1 MVAARGATGI
11 IYFSLLI
18 ARADFFKKVIP
29 VPCRLSYRTIVLQL
43 PEEALML
50 QTTGAGTARLYR
62 NDGLAC
68 DSACRFVEALVGV
81 ALGVALADMRRS
93 SRGRA
98 PAAFARQTA
107 MYLAHVHLGLSL
119 ERVGEHFGRDRTTV
133 AHACAR
139 VEDSR
144 DDPNRDRIVACLE
157 LALDGWQQVFGTGD
171 AAR

>member
-1 MVAARGATGI
+1 
-11 IYFSLLI
+11 
-18 ARADFFKKVIP
+18 
-29 VPCRLSYRTIVLQL
+29 
-43 PEEALML
+43 ML

-133 AHACAR
+133 AHACRR
-139 VEDSR
+139 VENSR
-144 DDPNRDRIVACLE
+144 DKPKLE
-157 LALDGWQQVFGTGD
+157 PVLAYLEAVLQCWRRSLGEVRLTP
-171 AAR
+171 